1 MNLFLQYSENE
12 NVYNFFYYCQKSG
25 IVCII
30 HVKVTL
36 LLSRPFHVWLPVL
49 IHIG

>member
-1 MNLFLQYSENE
+1 MKMSKKKKI
-12 NVYNFFYYCQKSG
+12 YCQKSG

-30 HVKVTL
+30 YVKVTL
-36 LLSRPFHVWLPVL
+36 LLSRPFHAWLPVL